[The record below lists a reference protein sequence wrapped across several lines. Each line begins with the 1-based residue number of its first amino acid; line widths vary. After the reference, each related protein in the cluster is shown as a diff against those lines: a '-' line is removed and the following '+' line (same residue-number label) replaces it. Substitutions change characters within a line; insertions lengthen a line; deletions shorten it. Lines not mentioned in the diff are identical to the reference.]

1 MGSNHYDCASPGVQ
15 GDNVAIY
22 GQEKSFFPRLRSQEE
37 YMTSQRTSYSILDGW
52 QGFKEGNIKASKY
65 VKYMSVTI
73 KR

>member
-1 MGSNHYDCASPGVQ
+1 MIVLPPASKETILQ
-15 GDNVAIY
+15 FTDRKNR
-22 GQEKSFFPRLRSQEE
+22 FFPRLRSQEE